1 MDYRKFLGKKET
13 LILPHFGGA
22 FVETQGRRLRLE
34 EALEPGWWRFE
45 IQGRYATPIEPAETE
60 NSALDNLPIV
70 RGHALGDRLVKNGA
84 VAEPIYFLP
93 ADQPA
98 MFAPLRARTWP
109 RGQLIFEA
117 VEFEGEAEESARRA
131 LEDRRSI
138 KDERGL
144 PATLRAA
151 FGYAVALDVARRL
164 EVPLA
169 PAEVAGRIVE
179 LAEREDGRVFAETIV
194 RGIARERE
202 AHERLVAAR
211 EQTPAVQARAQ
222 PIAVRRVRERGRDA
236 EARAEN
242 ALTSAGAELLN
253 TRNLD
258 SGRLE
263 VKYRVFGE
271 RFITVVDRHTLR
283 VLDAGLCLAG
293 ADQLVTLESL
303 PGVIRQAIDEDR
315 LVITRR

>member
-13 LILPHFGGA
+13 LVLPHFGGA
-22 FVETQGRRLRLE
+22 FVETQGRRLRLKE
-34 EALEPGWWRFE
+34 TLEPGWWQFE
-45 IQGRYATPIEPAETE
+45 INGRHATPIARADTE
-60 NSALDNLPIV
+60 SSALENLPIV

-109 RGQLIFEA
+109 RGQLIFET

-131 LEDRRSI
+131 FEDRRSI
-138 KDERGL
+138 QGERGF

-151 FGYAVALDVARRL
+151 FGYAVALDAARRL
-164 EVPLA
+164 QVPLA
-169 PAEVAGRIVE
+169 PAEVQGRIAE
-179 LAEREDGRVFAETIV
+179 LADREDGRAVAETIA

-202 AHERLVAAR
+202 AHRQIVEDRERVAAQQATTQRLASRAR
-211 EQTPAVQARAQ
+211 E
-222 PIAVRRVRERGRDA
+222 A
-236 EARAEN
+236 EDRAES
-242 ALTSAGAELLN
+242 ALRSAGAELLN

-258 SGRLE
+258 GGRLE

-271 RFITVVDRHTLR
+271 RFISVVDRSTLR
-283 VLDAGLCLAG
+283 VIDAGVCLAG

-303 PGVIRQAIDEDR
+303 PGVIRQAIDEGR